1 MLKFDYVRLWG
12 PRLGMDVV
20 TDLTLREIGL
30 AASRVL
36 GRVVEV
42 TDATHIGRD
51 LAVDSLALMNIILE
65 LEDHFDISIPLDR
78 LASVETA
85 GDLSNLVTDLRSR
98 A

>member
-1 MLKFDYVRLWG
+1 M
-12 PRLGMDVV
+12 GMDVV

>member
-1 MLKFDYVRLWG
+1 M
-12 PRLGMDVV
+12 GMDVV

-42 TDATHIGRD
+42 TDDTHIGRD

>member
-1 MLKFDYVRLWG
+1 MYGFWG
-12 PRLGMDVV
+12 PGLGMDVV

>member
-1 MLKFDYVRLWG
+1 M
-12 PRLGMDVV
+12 GMDVV

-42 TDATHIGRD
+42 TDNTHIGRD

>member
-1 MLKFDYVRLWG
+1 
-12 PRLGMDVV
+12 MDVV

-30 AASRVL
+30 ASSRVL

-42 TDATHIGRD
+42 TDDTHIGRD

-85 GDLSNLVTDLRSR
+85 GDLSNLVTELRSK

>member
-1 MLKFDYVRLWG
+1 
-12 PRLGMDVV
+12 MDVV

-42 TDATHIGRD
+42 TDDTHIGRD

-85 GDLSNLVTDLRSR
+85 GDLSDLVTDLRSR

>member
-1 MLKFDYVRLWG
+1 
-12 PRLGMDVV
+12 MDVV
-20 TDLTLREIGL
+20 TDLTLREISL
-30 AASRVL
+30 ATSRVL
-36 GRVVEV
+36 GRTVEV
-42 TDATHIGRD
+42 TDETHIGRD

>member
-1 MLKFDYVRLWG
+1 MG
-12 PRLGMDVV
+12 TGLGVAFSMDVV

>member
-1 MLKFDYVRLWG
+1 
-12 PRLGMDVV
+12 MDVV

-42 TDATHIGRD
+42 TDDTHIGRD

>member
-1 MLKFDYVRLWG
+1 MGDSRG
-12 PRLGMDVV
+12 GMDVV

-30 AASRVL
+30 ASSRVL

-42 TDATHIGRD
+42 TDDTHIGRD

-85 GDLSNLVTDLRSR
+85 GDLSNLVTELRSK

>member
-1 MLKFDYVRLWG
+1 M
-12 PRLGMDVV
+12 GMDVV

-85 GDLSNLVTDLRSR
+85 GDLSDLVTDLRSR

>member
-1 MLKFDYVRLWG
+1 
-12 PRLGMDVV
+12 MDVV

-42 TDATHIGRD
+42 TDNTHIGRD